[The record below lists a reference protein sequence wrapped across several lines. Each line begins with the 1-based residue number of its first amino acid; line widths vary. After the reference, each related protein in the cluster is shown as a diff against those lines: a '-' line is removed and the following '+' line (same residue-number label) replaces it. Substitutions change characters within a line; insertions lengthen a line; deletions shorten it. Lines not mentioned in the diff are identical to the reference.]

1 MMLENKVA
9 LITGGASGIGAA
21 TVRLFRQE
29 GAGVIVADCDADGG
43 EQLASDLGHDVDF
56 RVCDVTDEEQVVQ
69 LLQHIVTAHGRLD
82 CAVNNA
88 GIVGEPASIERMFL
102 ADWQRVLD
110 INLSGVFLCLK
121 HELEVMQ
128 AANSGAIV
136 NVASGAAL
144 MAVPN
149 MAAYCASK
157 HGVLGLTRTAAME
170 NARRGIRINA
180 VLPGSIATPM
190 LQRTLSRGGDVE
202 QLGESSIPCG
212 RFGRPEEVAQS
223 IAWLCSDRASYVS
236 GEALSVDYAA
246 TCR

>member
-88 GIVGEPASIERMFL
+88 GIVGEPASIERMGGEQIWNEIID
-102 ADWQRVLD
+102 AW
-110 INLSGVFLCLK
+110 
-121 HELEVMQ
+121 LEE
-128 AANSGAIV
+128 
-136 NVASGAAL
+136 
-144 MAVPN
+144 VP
-149 MAAYCASK
+149 
-157 HGVLGLTRTAAME
+157 GGGDGLVVYR
-170 NARRGIRINA
+170 
-180 VLPGSIATPM
+180 
-190 LQRTLSRGGDVE
+190 SRG
-202 QLGESSIPCG
+202 
-212 RFGRPEEVAQS
+212 
-223 IAWLCSDRASYVS
+223 
-236 GEALSVDYAA
+236 
-246 TCR
+246 